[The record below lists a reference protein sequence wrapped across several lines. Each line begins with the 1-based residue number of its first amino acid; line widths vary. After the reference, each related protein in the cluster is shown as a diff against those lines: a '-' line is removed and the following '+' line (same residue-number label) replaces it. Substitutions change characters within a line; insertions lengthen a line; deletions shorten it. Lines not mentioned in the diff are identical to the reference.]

1 MNAFTFELRDA
12 REFQT
17 ARRKRTHTTR
27 NQNCLCAVRGLVC
40 RDDNLAIDVF
50 KRDALFFEADSW
62 VILQRLLGKLTDQ
75 ILRKD
80 FSEPSNIVD
89 VLFRIQRGEL
99 TTQLWK
105 RIDDFGLHLPKPG
118 IESTKEAGGAAT
130 DNCKVVE
137 FVFHSFATQENAAS
151 RCPGLQRCAISL
163 AGI

>member
-27 NQNCLCAVRGLVC
+27 NQNRLCAVRRLVC

-50 KRDALFFEADSW
+50 KGDALFFEADRW